1 MTKKPLILTLVLASS
16 GVSVGAYYELHH
28 PTAAV
33 RFETALVTRGDVVAN
48 VVSTGSLQAVKTVDV
63 GTQANGIIKEL
74 DADFNSVVHKG
85 QVIAR
90 LDPSLIQ
97 AQIDQG
103 RAAVEKAKSEVER
116 LRVALEDANRQLD
129 RAQALFAKQL
139 LDQSDLDTA
148 RVTADQAG
156 ADLEAAQA
164 QVVEAQASV
173 DQNLVNLDHTVITA
187 PIDGI
192 VIARNV
198 DVGQT
203 VVSNMQAQT
212 MFEIAEDLSKMQ
224 VDAAIDESDIGRV
237 REGDGV
243 RFTVDAYPGAT
254 FLGTVAQV
262 RLDPHVD
269 QNVVTYDTVIRVPNS
284 DLKLRPGMTANVIV
298 QVASR
303 QNIVRVPANALLFK
317 PNEELFAALH
327 EAVPP
332 AGRADRPAG
341 NPHAAAPA
349 RPSQVWVF
357 RNNQLA
363 AVPVQTGLSD
373 GTNTELVAGRL
384 QPGDAVVLNVLDAN
398 SPASGAGRR

>member
-1 MTKKPLILTLVLASS
+1 MTKKLILALVLASF
-16 GVSVGAYYELHH
+16 GVSVGAYFELRH
-28 PTAAV
+28 PAAAV
-33 RFETALVTRGDVVAN
+33 RFETALVTRGDIAAN
-48 VVSTGSLQAVKTVDV
+48 VVSTGTLQAVKTVDV

-97 AQIDQG
+97 AQIDQD
-103 RAAVEKAKSEVER
+103 RATVEKAKADVER
-116 LRVALEDANRQLD
+116 SRVALDDANRQLA

-148 RVTADQAG
+148 RVTTDQAA
-156 ADLEAAQA
+156 ADLKAAQA
-164 QVVEAQASV
+164 QVVKAQASV
-173 DQNLVNLDHTVITA
+173 DQNLVNLDHTIITA

-224 VDAAIDESDIGRV
+224 VDATVDESDIGRV

-243 RFTVDAYPGAT
+243 RFTVDAYPGVT
-254 FLGTVAQV
+254 FPGTVAQV
-262 RLDPHVD
+262 RLNPHVD
-269 QNVVTYDTVIRVPNS
+269 QNVVTYDTLIRVPNPY
-284 DLKLRPGMTANVIV
+284 LKLRPGMTANVTV

-303 QNIVRVPANALLFK
+303 QDVVRVPANALLFK

-327 EAVPP
+327 EAVP
-332 AGRADRPAG
+332 AAARADRPAG
-341 NPHAAAPA
+341 KSQAAA
-349 RPSQVWVF
+349 RPGQVWMF
-357 RNNQLA
+357 RNNLLA
-363 AVPVQTGLSD
+363 AVPVQGGLTD
-373 GTNTELVAGRL
+373 GTNTELASGRL
-384 QPGDAVVLNVLDAN
+384 QPGDAVVLNVLDTN
-398 SPASGAGRR
+398 SPGSGAGKR